1 MLAPRD
7 TRPPRSHRRLRAGGA
22 LVALA
27 VVLGS
32 AAGVAVGKDT
42 SVEISDFAFKP
53 AEVKV
58 VAGQTVT
65 WQNTSTTQHTVTAD
79 DGSFDSGPLGL
90 NDQFANVF
98 GTPGTYAYHC
108 TIHPGMK
115 GSVVVTVAAPTA
127 SPKGSLAPTPPAGTL
142 PPDFNTPAPEPTAP
156 PTAQASVVA
165 SAAPLGT
172 STAGPVAT
180 PPPAQ
185 DGTSGSGPIMLLAL
199 AALLLGVAAIA
210 VVIVRGRRS
219 ARP

>member
-1 MLAPRD
+1 MLASRDPR
-7 TRPPRSHRRLRAGGA
+7 PSRSSLRLKAGGA
-22 LVALA
+22 LLALA

-32 AAGVAVGKDT
+32 AAGVAFGKDQ
-42 SVEISDFAFKP
+42 SVAISDFAFKP
-53 AEVKV
+53 AEVQV

-115 GSVVVTVAAPTA
+115 GSVVVTAAAPTA
-127 SPKGSLAPTPPAGTL
+127 SPKGSPAPTPPAGTL
-142 PPDFNTPAPEPTAP
+142 PPDFNTPAPEPT
-156 PTAQASVVA
+156 
-165 SAAPLGT
+165 PL
-172 STAGPVAT
+172 STAGATTEASTGPTGTATAGPTAT
-180 PPPAQ
+180 PLPDQ
-185 DGTSGSGPIMLLAL
+185 DSTSGGGSLMLLGL
-199 AALLLGVAAIA
+199 AALLLGVGALALVIA
-210 VVIVRGRRS
+210 RGRRS